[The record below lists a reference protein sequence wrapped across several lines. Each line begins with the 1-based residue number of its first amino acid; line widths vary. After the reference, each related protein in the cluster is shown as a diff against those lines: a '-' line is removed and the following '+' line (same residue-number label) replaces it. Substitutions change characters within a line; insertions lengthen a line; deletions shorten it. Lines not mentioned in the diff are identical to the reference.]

1 MNKQQRRMVRLI
13 AIVLVAL
20 MAFSAIISAV
30 ISLAYAEEA
39 IAAER
44 NRCTLTME
52 YLEDE
57 QALRIS
63 QRLVYTNDSDF
74 SLDRVVFYMPANLL
88 RRQSALPYEED
99 ALLQA
104 FPAGYLPGGADL
116 INVRADG
123 VTADWGYQG
132 DSEIYLRVACA
143 LAPGESCAFDFEY
156 YLLLTE
162 NAAFLGLSDTAWR
175 LSGFYFSPASLDE
188 GGEFILNAAQ
198 SYTRYVDSP
207 AMDFEAQIAL
217 PDVYLLAGTGA
228 EESAVQGEHTLLWTV
243 RAENAFDFSLC
254 FGKRFR
260 EYRAETESG
269 AQLRALTNVRG
280 AADKALSVA
289 VQAVDDCESM
299 FGPLPFRQLDI
310 VQAGYAP
317 GALSQTA
324 CLWLPED
331 VLRGDGD
338 ALAQTIRF
346 FVAQQYFG
354 LCASARPVSDAWLSD
369 SICEYLSYLL
379 LEEDAEHDA
388 YLAALNAGV
397 VDALQMTIPGGLTV
411 TSDAS
416 LFTAKE
422 YEIVVKDRGAAV
434 FHELRTAMG
443 REDLIAGLRRFYEM
457 GSDGAVLTEMDLV
470 DALDAASGGHWEKFL
485 TDWVFNI
492 GNYVKQTIDWL
503 D

>member
-243 RAENAFDFSLC
+243 RA
-254 FGKRFR
+254 
-260 EYRAETESG
+260 
-269 AQLRALTNVRG
+269 
-280 AADKALSVA
+280 
-289 VQAVDDCESM
+289 
-299 FGPLPFRQLDI
+299 
-310 VQAGYAP
+310 
-317 GALSQTA
+317 
-324 CLWLPED
+324 
-331 VLRGDGD
+331 
-338 ALAQTIRF
+338 
-346 FVAQQYFG
+346 
-354 LCASARPVSDAWLSD
+354 
-369 SICEYLSYLL
+369 
-379 LEEDAEHDA
+379 
-388 YLAALNAGV
+388 
-397 VDALQMTIPGGLTV
+397 
-411 TSDAS
+411 
-416 LFTAKE
+416 
-422 YEIVVKDRGAAV
+422 
-434 FHELRTAMG
+434 
-443 REDLIAGLRRFYEM
+443 
-457 GSDGAVLTEMDLV
+457 
-470 DALDAASGGHWEKFL
+470 
-485 TDWVFNI
+485 
-492 GNYVKQTIDWL
+492 
-503 D
+503 